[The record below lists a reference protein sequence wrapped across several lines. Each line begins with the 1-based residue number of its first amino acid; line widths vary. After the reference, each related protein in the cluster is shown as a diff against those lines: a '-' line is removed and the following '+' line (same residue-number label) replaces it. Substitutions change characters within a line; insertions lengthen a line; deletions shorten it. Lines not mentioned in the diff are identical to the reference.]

1 MRKGG
6 SLIIKGLFEKG
17 FSEGGL
23 FEREGLIRKK
33 CKETI
38 IHFYLLEKDHKVKT
52 KIIQVDFSG
61 GHEIYEAI
69 GKELEELEIGLL
81 GQYVRVRFGRKPT
94 FFVCS

>member
-1 MRKGG
+1 MRRAF
-6 SLIIKGLFEKG
+6 LREVYLREKV
-17 FSEGGL
+17 L
-23 FEREGLIRKK
+23 FERNVKRL
-33 CKETI
+33 
-38 IHFYLLEKDHKVKT
+38 IHFCLLEKDHKVKT